1 MYTVNLEAL
10 SKILFGLLPV
20 LVFLGTL
27 LYMES
32 YKLVRLHL
40 IIRVFLAGAS
50 TAVIGYFVNGYAIE
64 ALNMEFMDYTRFVSP
79 LIEESLKGL
88 VVVYLFR
95 SNRIGFLVD
104 GAILGFAVGAGFA
117 MAENM
122 YYLYHAADAHIA
134 IWIVRGFGTAVMHG
148 GVTAIFAII
157 AQIMTERKTRSSLF
171 LFIPGLLV
179 AAVLHSIFNQFPISP
194 VLSTIATLLLIPLI
208 LVFVFQKSVKVI
220 HQWLEIDFDA
230 NEAILE
236 KIRTGEFIHSKAG
249 NFLLQLRQRFDGL
262 IAADMLCYIH
272 LHIELAIRAKSMLMA
287 REFGMEIE
295 KDKEIEDKFRELHAL
310 EKNIGKAG
318 FLAMRPYLHM
328 TRKDLWQLF
337 LLEDQK

>member
-1 MYTVNLEAL
+1 MNLEAL
-10 SKILFGLLPV
+10 LRILVGLLPV

-50 TAVIGYFVNGYAIE
+50 TAVVAYFVNGYAIE
-64 ALNMEFMDYTRFVSP
+64 ALNMEFMDYSHFVSP
-79 LIEESLKGL
+79 LIEESLKGF
-88 VVVYLFR
+88 VVIYLFR
-95 SNRIGFLVD
+95 RNRIGFLVD

-157 AQIMTERKTRSSLF
+157 AQIMTERQTRVRLV
-171 LFIPGLLV
+171 LFIPGLLA

-194 VLSTIATLLLIPLI
+194 ILSTIATLILIPLI
-208 LVFVFQKSVKVI
+208 LVFVFQKSVTLM
-220 HQWLEIDFDA
+220 HRWLEVDFDA

-236 KIRTGEFIHSKAG
+236 KIQAGEFTHSKAG
-249 NFLLQLRQRFDGL
+249 RFLLQLRQRFDGL
-262 IAADMLCYIH
+262 IAADMLCYIR
-272 LHIELAIRAKSMLMA
+272 LHIELAMRAKSMLMA

-295 KDKEIEDKFRELHAL
+295 KDKDVDDKFRELHAL
-310 EKNIGKAG
+310 EQNIGKAG
-318 FLAMRPYLHM
+318 LLVMRPYLNM
-328 TRKDLWQLF
+328 NRKDLWQLF
-337 LLEDQK
+337 LLEDQR